1 MTFKVIAKA
10 CKFQTSFSLYKVC
23 KKLKVSRSG
32 FYKSQSKL
40 SDTDKDQ
47 SSYELIKVVFK
58 EKKEKV
64 GIRQIKM
71 LLNDRYNIVM
81 NKKKIARIKNKF
93 KLITKIRRKNIYK
106 KFAKKN
112 HEHQECPN
120 YLNREFNRSKADDV
134 YSTDITQFN
143 YGEGKK
149 AYLAVFKD
157 LGTKEIVASEMSK
170 RIDIN
175 LVNSALDKALN
186 KLSYRKR
193 KQLMIHSDQG
203 FHFTHFKY
211 RGKLQENGITQS
223 MSRKGNC
230 IDNAPVESFFG
241 YLKDHIELRGC
252 DSFEKLKNKVTS
264 EIDYYNNERPM
275 WDLKKMPPSLYRRHL
290 ES

>member
-1 MTFKVIAKA
+1 MRICFK
-10 CKFQTSFSLYKVC
+10 FN
-23 KKLKVSRSG
+23 VSRSG
-32 FYKSQSKL
+32 FYKSRSTSL
-40 SDTDKDQ
+40 ADNKDQ
-47 SSYELIKVVFK
+47 SAYEIINKIFV
-58 EKKEKV
+58 EKKGKV

-71 LLNDRYNIVM
+71 LLNDRCQIIM
-81 NKKKIARIKNKF
+81 NKKKIARIKNKYS
-93 KLITKIRRKNIYK
+93 LLTRIRRKNVYK

-112 HEHQECPN
+112 HEHKSCPN
-120 YLNREFNRSKADDV
+120 FLNRNFARSKADDV

-157 LGTKEIVASEMSK
+157 LGTKEIVASEISK

-175 LVNSALDKALN
+175 LVTSALDKALS
-186 KLSYRKR
+186 KLSYKERK
-193 KQLMIHSDQG
+193 KLMIHSDQG

-211 RGKLQENGITQS
+211 RNKLQENGITQS

-241 YLKDHIELRGC
+241 YLKDHVELKDC
-252 DSFEKLKNKVTS
+252 DSFEKLRNRVTK
-264 EIDYYNNERPM
+264 EISYYNNERPM
-275 WDLKKMPPSLYRRHL
+275 WDLKKMPPSLYRRHI

>member
-10 CKFQTSFSLYKVC
+10 RELNTSFSIVNVC

-32 FYKSQSKL
+32 FYKSQSRSLK
-40 SDTDKDQ
+40 DDKDQ
-47 SSYELIKVVFK
+47 NSYELIKKVFEDK
-58 EKKEKV
+58 REKI

-71 LLNDRYNIVM
+71 ILSDRYKIMM

-93 KLITKIRRKNIYK
+93 YLITKIRRKNIYK
-106 KFAKKN
+106 KFAKKI
-112 HEHQECPN
+112 HEHKSCPN
-120 YLNREFNRSKADDV
+120 YLNREFARSKADDV

-143 YGEGKK
+143 YGAGKK

-157 LGTKEIVASEMSK
+157 LGTKEIVASELSK
-170 RIDIN
+170 RMDIN
-175 LVNSALDKALN
+175 LVTSALDKALSRLSN
-186 KLSYRKR
+186 KKC

-241 YLKDHIELRGC
+241 YLKDHVELKGC
-252 DSFEKLKNKVTS
+252 DTFEKLKNRVTR

>member
-10 CKFQTSFSLYKVC
+10 CDHQKAFSLSKVC
-23 KKLKVSRSG
+23 RKLQVSRSG
-32 FYKSQSKL
+32 FYKSKSSSL
-40 SDTDKDQ
+40 DSDKDQ
-47 SSYELIKVVFK
+47 NSYELIKVVFEDK
-58 EKKEKV
+58 NEKI

-71 LLNDRYNIVM
+71 LLQCRYKVVM

-93 KLITKIRRKNIYK
+93 KLITKIRRKNVYR
-106 KFAKKN
+106 KFAKKI
-112 HEHQECPN
+112 HEHKECPN
-120 YLNREFNRSKADDV
+120 FLNRKFARLKADEV

-157 LGTKEIVASEMSK
+157 LGTKEIVASEISK
-170 RIDIN
+170 RMDIN
-175 LVNSALDKALN
+175 LVNGALDIALS
-186 KLSYRKR
+186 KLSYKKR
-193 KQLMIHSDQG
+193 KSLMIHSDQG

-211 RGKLQENGITQS
+211 RGKLQKNGITQS

-241 YLKDHIELRGC
+241 YLKDHVELRGC
-252 DSFEKLKNKVTS
+252 DSFQKLKNKVTS

>member
-10 CKFQTSFSLYKVC
+10 VEYRTSFSLAKIC

-32 FYKSQSKL
+32 FYKRQTNRL
-40 SDTDKDQ
+40 SIDKDQ
-47 SSYELIKVVFK
+47 EAYELIKEVF
-58 EKKEKV
+58 EARREKV

-71 LLNDRYNIVM
+71 LLSNRYNVIM

-93 KLITKIRRKNIYK
+93 QLITKIRKRKGYK
-106 KFAKKN
+106 QFAKKL
-112 HEHQECPN
+112 HEHQSCPN
-120 YLNREFNRSKADDV
+120 FLNREFKRKKADDV

-143 YGEGKK
+143 YGDGKK

-157 LGTKEIVASEMSK
+157 LGTKEIVSSEISQRM
-170 RIDIN
+170 DVN
-175 LVNSALDKALN
+175 LVNEALDKALV
-186 KLSYRKR
+186 KLSFKKR
-193 KQLMIHSDQG
+193 KNLMIHSDQG
-203 FHFTHFKY
+203 FHFTHYAFRK
-211 RGKLQENGITQS
+211 KLKDNGITQS

-241 YLKDHIELRGC
+241 YLKDHVELKGC
-252 DSFEKLKNKVTS
+252 NSFENLRDKVAL
-264 EIDYYNNERPM
+264 EIDYYNNKRPI

>member
-10 CKFQTSFSLYKVC
+10 AEYRTSFSVTRIC

-32 FYKSQSKL
+32 FYKRQSKIL
-40 SDTDKDQ
+40 SNDKDQ
-47 SSYELIKVVFK
+47 KSYELIKEVFEDRK
-58 EKKEKV
+58 EKI

-71 LLNDRYNIVM
+71 ILNNRYNIVM

-93 KLITKIRRKNIYK
+93 QLITKIRKRNGYK
-106 KFAKKN
+106 HFAKKL
-112 HEHQECPN
+112 HEHQSVPN
-120 YLNREFNRSKADDV
+120 YLNREFVRHRADDV

-143 YGEGKK
+143 YGDGKK

-157 LGTKEIVASEMSK
+157 LGTKEIISSEISQRM
-170 RIDIN
+170 DVN
-175 LVNSALDKALN
+175 LVNGALDKALF
-186 KLSYRKR
+186 KLSFKKR
-193 KQLMIHSDQG
+193 AKLMIHSDQG
-203 FHFTHFKY
+203 FHFTHYAFRK
-211 RGKLQENGITQS
+211 KLQENGITQS

-241 YLKDHIELRGC
+241 YLKDHVELKGC
-252 DSFEKLKNKVTS
+252 DSFEKLKNKVNV
-264 EIDYYNNERPM
+264 EIDYYNNERPI